1 MTKVA
6 NPLDKSEVKL
16 QENEEL
22 VDLLTEL
29 DNKPEE
35 ESKAADN
42 NQETAETEEVAEA
55 TEEVE
60 NTETPKLEGKYSGK
74 SI

>member
-1 MTKVA
+1 MTKVS
-6 NPLDKSEVKL
+6 NPLDKSEVNL

-55 TEEVE
+55 TE
-60 NTETPKLEGKYSGK
+60 
-74 SI
+74 